1 MPHCVEKYGV
11 GVVKRPVTQL
21 DLAQRLGV
29 TQMTVSHAI
38 SGKGRMTPETR
49 ERVLALASELGYRP
63 NGMARRVQEGR
74 YRGLALLGSATRPA
88 YNIWDQDFHI
98 SVGTMLIERSW
109 HLTESWLPGEGLAD
123 PTIVAGLLDRMMA
136 DAVLVHDVGE
146 QPPVVEALLAS
157 HRVPTVWVNT
167 GRRGDSVDF
176 ADEAGA
182 TTAVQHL
189 LAQGYRRPALLMAC
203 DPAEPDQHVSADL
216 RVRGWTAGCT
226 AAGVQPRIVW
236 PATGRNTDGLS
247 RFLAE
252 LLSSP
257 DRPDAVACYSYKEL
271 FAARIIAGD
280 LQLRVGRDV
289 GFMSFAKP
297 ADVVYDRAYTV
308 CGLDYPLLGREAVAM
323 AWRRLESGKAQQQ
336 VLVPEAIVRGG
347 STTSRT
353 G

>member
-1 MPHCVEKYGV
+1 M
-11 GVVKRPVTQL
+11 VKRPVTQL

-74 YRGLALLGSATRPA
+74 YRGMALLGSATRPA
-88 YNIWDQDFHI
+88 FNIWDQDFHI
-98 SVGTMLIERSW
+98 SVGILLAERSW

-123 PTIVAGLLDRMMA
+123 PMIVAGLLDRMMA

-176 ADEAGA
+176 ADADGA
-182 TTAVQHL
+182 SSAVQHL
-189 LAQGYRRPALLMAC
+189 LAQGYQRPTLLMAC
-203 DPAEPDQHVSADL
+203 DPADIGQHVSAQL
-216 RVRGWTAGCT
+216 RVAGWTAGC
-226 AAGVQPRIVW
+226 ALAGVAPRIVW
-236 PATGRNTDGLS
+236 PKSGRDVDGL
-247 RFLAE
+247 RPFLAG
-252 LLSSP
+252 LLGTD
-257 DRPDAVACYSYKEL
+257 DRPDALACYSHQQL
-271 FAARIIAGD
+271 FAARIIASD
-280 LQLRVGRDV
+280 LNLRVGRDL
-289 GFMSFAKP
+289 GFLSFSKP
-297 ADVVYDRAYTV
+297 EDVIFDHAYTV
-308 CGLDYPLLGREAVAM
+308 CALDYPLLGREAVAM
-323 AWRRLESGKAQQQ
+323 AWRRLETGRPQAQ

-353 G
+353 L